1 MWKYL
6 STGAPAFRNFRLVAP
21 DWRGWKQR
29 FTSGKGQNRSRWIC
43 IYVWCIAERG
53 GKGEERASWARSER
67 FSLAFHGMRSCFK
80 ILVNLASLSPC
91 THTYIYIYIYSIY
104 VYRPP
109 YISCRLSF
117 RQCQS
122 RRNRLFPSLPPFL
135 PFLFPSLA
143 PFVLVNN
150 AIYIY
155 STENIRWLTF
165 LPLLPF
171 PISSFFSLLLL
182 FLFFFSPLSPLRFTQ
197 SRRRVLPSM
206 AEKCFHRPPGI
217 IWHSFE
223 SLFSGAAAPLLG
235 SRCICRGATILSSSP
250 LSKTDES
257 HSHLFSQGTKG
268 QGETSLLGYIFL
280 FMITCWNQAHGCREE
295 N

>member
-91 THTYIYIYIYSIY
+91 THTYIYIYIF
-104 VYRPP
+104 
-109 YISCRLSF
+109 YIRIQTSLYFVPLVFSPMPISKKSTF
-117 RQCQS
+117 
-122 RRNRLFPSLPPFL
+122 SLPFFSFSFL
-135 PFLFPSLA
+135 P
-143 PFVLVNN
+143 
-150 AIYIY
+150 
-155 STENIRWLTF
+155 W
-165 LPLLPF
+165 PL
-171 PISSFFSLLLL
+171 SLLLITQFIFIL
-182 FLFFFSPLSPLRFTQ
+182 RKIYADWRFSLSSHFRFPHFFLSFSFFCFSSPLSLLCGLPRVADGFSHRWRKNVFTDP
-197 SRRRVLPSM
+197 R
-206 AEKCFHRPPGI
+206 AF

-223 SLFSGAAAPLLG
+223 SLFSGASPRFTLHLSRCNDPLLLSPQQDRWIPLPLILPG
-235 SRCICRGATILSSSP
+235 NERTRGNFTPRIYLLVYDNMLKSSA
-250 LSKTDES
+250 
-257 HSHLFSQGTKG
+257 
-268 QGETSLLGYIFL
+268 
-280 FMITCWNQAHGCREE
+280 WV
-295 N
+295 

>member
-91 THTYIYIYIYSIY
+91 THTYIYIYILYTYTDLPI
-104 VYRPP
+104 
-109 YISCRLSF
+109 F
-117 RQCQS
+117 RAAC
-122 RRNRLFPSLPPFL
+122 LFANANLEEIDFFPPSLPFFPFSFL
-135 PFLFPSLA
+135 PWPLSFLLITQFIFILRKIYADWRFSLSSHFRFPH
-143 PFVLVNN
+143 F
-150 AIYIY
+150 
-155 STENIRWLTF
+155 F
-165 LPLLPF
+165 LSF
-171 PISSFFSLLLL
+171 SFFCFS
-182 FLFFFSPLSPLRFTQ
+182 SPLSLLCGLPRVADGFSHRWRKNVFTDP
-197 SRRRVLPSM
+197 R
-206 AEKCFHRPPGI
+206 AF

-223 SLFSGAAAPLLG
+223 SLFNGAAAPLLG

>member
-6 STGAPAFRNFRLVAP
+6 STGAPAFCNFRLVAP

-91 THTYIYIYIYSIY
+91 THTYIYIYILYTYTDLPI
-104 VYRPP
+104 
-109 YISCRLSF
+109 F
-117 RQCQS
+117 RAAC
-122 RRNRLFPSLPPFL
+122 LFANANLEEIDFFPPFL
-135 PFLFPSLA
+135 LFLFPSLA
-143 PFVLVNN
+143 PFALVNN

-206 AEKCFHRPPGI
+206 AEKCFYRPPGVYLAFLRKFI
-217 IWHSFE
+217 Q
-223 SLFSGAAAPLLG
+223 
-235 SRCICRGATILSSSP
+235 RCLSSVHVAFVAVQRSSP
-250 LSKTDES
+250 PLPSARQMNPTPTYSPRERKDKGKL
-257 HSHLFSQGTKG
+257 HSSDISSCL
-268 QGETSLLGYIFL
+268 
-280 FMITCWNQAHGCREE
+280 W
-295 N
+295 